1 MDLTKYGIKDDNKIL
16 QVALTHT
23 SYANEHQIESYERL
37 EYLGDA
43 VLELIM
49 SEYLF
54 KNTTYSE
61 GEMSKIRS
69 SYVCEEALVEY
80 AKSINLKDHILVS
93 SNIDEP
99 NGTVISD
106 VFEAVVA
113 SIYLNSGYQKAKEFV
128 LDLAVPYIKEKKTF
142 LSDYKSYLQ
151 EMVQTDQRSVEYR
164 TIKEE
169 GPAHDRTFTV
179 EVLIEG
185 IVYAKGV
192 GKNKKAAEQDAARN
206 AINLSAGGNKWND

>member
-1 MDLTKYGIKDDNKIL
+1 MDLTKYGINSNNKIL
-16 QVALTHT
+16 SIALTHT
-23 SYANEHQIESYERL
+23 SYANEHHIESYERL

-43 VLELIM
+43 VLELII

-54 KNTTYSE
+54 KNTTYTE

-80 AKSINLKDHILVS
+80 ARTINLKDHILVA

-99 NGTVISD
+99 NNTVISD
-106 VFEAVVA
+106 VFFFFLAT
-113 SIYLNSGYQKAKEFV
+113 IYLNNGYNKAKEFV
-128 LDLAVPYIKEKKTF
+128 LDIAKPYIDEKKVF

-164 TIKEE
+164 VIKEE
-169 GPAHDRTFTV
+169 GPAHDKTFTV

-192 GKNKKAAEQDAARN
+192 GKNKKAAEQDAAKN
-206 AINLSAGGNKWND
+206 AINLSAGVIK